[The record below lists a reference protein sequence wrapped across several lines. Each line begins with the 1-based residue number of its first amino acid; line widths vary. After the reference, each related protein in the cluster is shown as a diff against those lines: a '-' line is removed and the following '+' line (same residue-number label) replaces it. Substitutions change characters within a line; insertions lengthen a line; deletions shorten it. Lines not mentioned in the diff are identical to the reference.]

1 MSGRMLFAY
10 FIVISLTALVVG
22 PAYAS
27 TSSGPAVDLRL
38 VLTIGGMA
46 ASVVAASAVAKA
58 SIKNLQ
64 EQTMDFEKR
73 LRSLDTRIDKL
84 TTQIETLTQRVG
96 VLVSMN
102 DPSTMERRSR
112 EIERIRTEVDFIKK
126 KVEQ

>member
-102 DPSTMERRSR
+102 DPPTMERRSR

>member
-1 MSGRMLFAY
+1 MLFAY

>member
-46 ASVVAASAVAKA
+46 ASVIAASAVAKA

>member
-1 MSGRMLFAY
+1 MSGRMFFAY
-10 FIVISLTALVVG
+10 FIVISLTAIVVG

-46 ASVVAASAVAKA
+46 ASVIAASAVAKA

-102 DPSTMERRSR
+102 DPPTMERRSR
-112 EIERIRTEVDFIKK
+112 EMERIRTEMDFIKK
-126 KVEQ
+126 KME